1 MAIPFGALRPADS
14 VGVVGG
20 AQRSAED
27 AAEVVGDDVVVADAL
42 AFAVNP
48 VDELNQLE
56 RLDLKAG
63 LFHHF
68 ARHAGGEG
76 FAQLEMAAG
85 KGPMALER
93 LAAAAD
99 QQHAAVLHN
108 HGANADQG
116 GRWKLALHA
125 LYDNGRGAIARK
137 WGVERA
143 SGCNGKARKCRTL
156 ISEPAVRILTRYIL
170 GEILSHTLIGCALFT
185 FILFMPQLPHI
196 LEVVVRNSSTLTNV
210 LEIFLF
216 TLPNLFKVTI
226 PMSVLVGVLLG
237 LSRLA
242 ADSEIIAMRAS
253 GLGIGYFVRV
263 SSIVAIGGT
272 LLGLGN
278 SLYLAPRAN
287 QGILEMEQSLETSQ
301 ASYEIQ
307 PRVFYEDFKNFVL
320 YVQDVRAGTGAS
332 NWRQVFMADVS
343 DRSNPIITTAASATV
358 VNDNSQ
364 ELLMRLREGSRHET
378 VAGQAQQYNIS
389 TFTTTDMPLA
399 LSQQSDV
406 HLGRLD
412 TAIFALPFNVLLERI
427 REQQASP
434 VTSPDLKRFLI
445 ELHNRFAFPAACLVL
460 MLVGV
465 PLGVASGRGGKSS
478 GFVLTILL
486 VFIYYFLSF
495 TGTALGRQDKLPVFF
510 AVWSANLIFAAAG
523 IFLLWQMASGG
534 RILSAISAWFSRS
547 PRISIKAN
555 GAHLAGLLGRF
566 QPRARATKTH
576 SRNAFPRIL
585 DEYVIRQFLGMFLLV
600 QTAFV
605 MLMIVFTF
613 FDVVG
618 DMLRNHIPI
627 TMVGAYL
634 VNLTPSLTYQIAPL
648 AVLIAALVTFGVLN
662 RNSEIIAMKATG
674 ISLYRLV
681 IPIVSIAMILAVCLF
696 LFAQYYLPQANRKQ
710 EALRATIKGRPP
722 QTFLHPEQKWIF
734 GQPRP
739 GEPSRIF
746 YYQFFD
752 ADKNEFANLSVFEFN
767 PSTFQLSRRIFA
779 ERAAWDQGAGNWRL
793 MNGWERDIQGA
804 NVTDY
809 KDFPV
814 TTFPEIHE
822 APDYFTK
829 EDLEAQEMN
838 FGQLDHYIRDLSQ
851 SGFDT
856 MRLRVALWHK
866 VAYPLVAVVMVV
878 LAIPFALS
886 MGRRGSLTGI
896 AAAIAVALAYLMVDG
911 LFGALG
917 DVNYLPSALAA
928 WASDILF
935 GLVGGYLLLRTP
947 T

>member
-1 MAIPFGALRPADS
+1 
-14 VGVVGG
+14 
-20 AQRSAED
+20 
-27 AAEVVGDDVVVADAL
+27 
-42 AFAVNP
+42 
-48 VDELNQLE
+48 
-56 RLDLKAG
+56 
-63 LFHHF
+63 
-68 ARHAGGEG
+68 
-76 FAQLEMAAG
+76 
-85 KGPMALER
+85 
-93 LAAAAD
+93 
-99 QQHAAVLHN
+99 
-108 HGANADQG
+108 
-116 GRWKLALHA
+116 
-125 LYDNGRGAIARK
+125 
-137 WGVERA
+137 
-143 SGCNGKARKCRTL
+143 
-156 ISEPAVRILTRYIL
+156 VRILTRYIL

-185 FILFMPQLPHI
+185 FILFMRDLPHI
-196 LEVVVRNSSTLTNV
+196 LEMVVRNSSTLTNV
-210 LEIFLF
+210 AEIFLF
-216 TLPNLFKVTI
+216 TLPNTFKVTI
-226 PMSVLVGVLLG
+226 PMAVLVGILLG

-307 PRVFYEDFKNFVL
+307 PRVFYEDFKNYVL

-358 VNDNSQ
+358 VSDSAQ
-364 ELLMRLREGSRHET
+364 ALLMRLRDGSRHET
-378 VAGQAQQYNIS
+378 VAGQPQQYNIS

-399 LSQQSDV
+399 LSQQQSDV

-412 TAIFALPFNVLLERI
+412 TAIYALPLNVLLERI
-427 REQQASP
+427 RAQQASP
-434 VTSPDLKRFLI
+434 ATSPDLKRFLI
-445 ELHNRFAFPAACLVL
+445 ELHNRFAVPVACLVL

-478 GFVLTILL
+478 GFVLTIVL
-486 VFIYYFLSF
+486 VFVYYFLSEI
-495 TGTALGRQDKLPVFF
+495 GIALGRQNKLPVFF

-534 RILSAISAWFSRS
+534 RILSAISSWFTRS
-547 PRISIKAN
+547 PRAMAPTKSN
-555 GAHLAGLLGRF
+555 GAHLAGLLGRL
-566 QPRARATKTH
+566 QPRPQAGKTH

-585 DEYVIRQFLGMFLLV
+585 DEYVIREFLGIFLMV

-605 MLMIVFTF
+605 LLLLVFTF
-613 FDVVG
+613 FDLVG
-618 DMLRNHIPI
+618 DILRNHIPL

-634 VNLTPSLTYQIAPL
+634 VNLTPSMIYQIAPL
-648 AVLIAALVTFGVLN
+648 AVLIGALVTFGVLN

-681 IPIVSIAMILAVCLF
+681 IPIVSIAMILAVSLF
-696 LFAQYYLPQANRKQ
+696 LFDQYYLPQANRKQ

-734 GQPRP
+734 GHPRP

-752 ADKNEFANLSVFEFN
+752 PDKNEFANLSVFEFN

-779 ERAAWDQGAGNWRL
+779 ERAAWDADAGNWRF
-793 MNGWERDIQGA
+793 MKGWERDIQGA

-809 KDFPV
+809 RDFLV

-838 FGQLDHYIRDLSQ
+838 FGQLDHYIRDLRQ

-896 AAAIAVALAYLMVDG
+896 AVAIAVALAYFVVNGTFEAMG
-911 LFGALG
+911 N
-917 DVNYLPSALAA
+917 VNYLPAALAA
-928 WASDILF
+928 WSSDILF